1 MKKISLNLNQETPLT
16 LRHGLVRNSEFSH
29 RMGSPSQRQ
38 PTQPTKHLPKLSFQ
52 SSKDFSGLSPIKP
65 TYREPDSSRSSF
77 PLNVINFNQNSSRN
91 DTLQNASQ
99 GLFKTDRP
107 EKNFNNRY
115 SLNPN
120 SLKSTYETTTAQ
132 DRNKEN
138 YEPNKFL
145 SFQKNFLQPSNQKPT
160 HEEQKEIF
168 FDVPEKTIPSHSI
181 PKNFGSSKFISE
193 NNNIC
198 EYVEDFENSY
208 NLQMEMM
215 QREYKNQ
222 YFVLFFFLVFWVYLM
237 HSVGNFVAHLFGE
250 KMENNYAEENYYWI
264 AWGYCKFIVLLALI
278 IYCRVSSFES
288 FLK

>member
-1 MKKISLNLNQETPLT
+1 MKKISLNLNQETPMT
-16 LRHGLVRNSEFSH
+16 LRHGLVRNSEFSQ
-29 RMGSPSQRQ
+29 RMGSPSQK
-38 PTQPTKHLPKLSFQ
+38 QPTKHMPKLSFQ

-65 TYREPDSSRSSF
+65 AYRERESDSSRSSF

-91 DTLQNASQ
+91 DNLQNESQ
-99 GLFKTDRP
+99 GVFKTDRP

-120 SLKSTYETTTAQ
+120 SLRSTYETATVP

-145 SFQKNFLQPSNQKPT
+145 SFQKNFLQTSNKKP
-160 HEEQKEIF
+160 HEEQKDVF
-168 FDVPEKTIPSHSI
+168 FDVPEKAITKHSI
-181 PKNFGSSKFISE
+181 PKNLVTSKLTSE

-208 NLQMEMM
+208 NLQIEML

-237 HSVGNFVAHLFGE
+237 HSVGNGVAHLFAE
-250 KMENNYAEENYYWI
+250 KLENNYEEENYYWI
-264 AWGYCKFIVLLALI
+264 VWGYCKFIILLTLI

-288 FLK
+288 L